1 MTCKQFDTMLVDF
14 VDGNLS
20 KKQMKEI
27 KAHVE
32 TCTTCQAVLADYQNM
47 IEKLNHVPA
56 QKCPDFIVDT
66 VLDAVPD
73 TKKSFIRTLSERF
86 TSGMAWKVSFAAA
99 LAIIVVSIVLF
110 HPPQPPVIDENQQ
123 YTEEEIAQAKRDVKL
138 AFGYFNHYAKKAENA
153 IEEQVLAKGVV
164 EPVSST
170 IKIAFKPILNGG
182 SK

>member
-1 MTCKQFDTMLVDF
+1 MTCKQFDILLVDF
-14 VDGNLS
+14 VDGFLS
-20 KKQMKEI
+20 KKQQKEI
-27 KAHVE
+27 KAHVDVCP
-32 TCTTCQAVLADYQNM
+32 TCKAALTDYQYM
-47 IEKLNHVPA
+47 IEKLNRISVRT
-56 QKCPDFIVDT
+56 CPDFVVDT

-73 TKKSFIRTLSERF
+73 TRKSFIGTLSERF
-86 TSGMAWKVSFAAA
+86 TSSMAWKVSFAAA

-110 HPPQPPVIDENQQ
+110 HPAHPPVIDENQQ
-123 YTEEEIAQAKRDVKL
+123 YTAEEIAQAKKEVKL

-153 IEEQVLAKGVV
+153 IEEQVLAKSVV